1 MSIIK
6 GLKSSISDKNIVISS
21 EKVDEVAIVGINV
34 ELNNIQNEDEYWDA
48 LINGVEVYGS
58 LSDQRK
64 KIVKD
69 YQEQIDVEQ
78 IAGNYLSEIDRFDP
92 TYFNITPREA
102 EYMNPVQRRILHSV
116 RGLFDNSGYK
126 K

>member
-64 KIVKD
+64 KIVK
-69 YQEQIDVEQ
+69 VENCS
-78 IAGNYLSEIDRFDP
+78 AHD
-92 TYFNITPREA
+92 
-102 EYMNPVQRRILHSV
+102 
-116 RGLFDNSGYK
+116 
-126 K
+126 